1 MNDSIKNIPAKGDK
15 KHPEELTESSNMPAE
30 QKAAT
35 EHSGRQSEEEKRV
48 LLLLAIIYRLLDKI
62 SSLSI
67 SYKIAGI
74 LVIILLLTVISL
86 GFVTFSRQK
95 NMLEQELK
103 SRAQVLVQQLAN
115 VGKEG
120 LLTGQELPVFT
131 TIADI
136 QQNSGVVYAMVI
148 DAKKKI
154 FVHNVLN
161 KKGIQMEDAVSLRS
175 LQADSLFFQNTE
187 YNGEPVI
194 DATLPII
201 TKAKN
206 LRIGTARVG
215 ISVKAL
221 NEAVHQQ
228 KLMFIRISLA
238 FTAIGVLISLA
249 LARFLTKPII
259 TLAEGMKNVSR
270 GDVSMQLN
278 VRYKDEIGKLT
289 IVFNQMIL
297 SLREKFHMEKYLSDS
312 AVRSI
317 RKHRDVANLK
327 LGGEKK
333 YVTALFSD
341 IRGFTAMSEKMT
353 PEDVVT
359 HLNIYLN
366 LQYKVIHQWN
376 GVVDK
381 FVGDEVMAIFE
392 GEGGEIKAIRA
403 AVEIQRYCDALNVA
417 RAAAGEKQ
425 IHIGIGLNNGDV
437 IMGNIGSEDHM
448 DYTVIGD
455 AVNIAAR
462 LCSAARGGQIVISNS
477 VADKVRDLSTLTRLE
492 PIMVKGKAKPL
503 EIHEVID
510 VTGAARM
517 AMRRLMN
524 ATVEYQLAGL
534 EEYKGHAVAKNL
546 SSSGCLIEVPAP
558 IGIGS
563 RLTLKID
570 FQSMGTATVEAIVH
584 HTKIM
589 GNSYQIGVHFL
600 NVPETWRYKIIEWIH
615 QVESET

>member
-1 MNDSIKNIPAKGDK
+1 MNDSIKNITAKGDE
-15 KHPEELTESSNMPAE
+15 KHPGELTESSNMPAE

-35 EHSGRQSEEEKRV
+35 GHSARQSEEEKRV

-95 NMLEQELK
+95 NMLEQELR

-136 QQNSGVVYAMVI
+136 QQNAGVVYAMVI
-148 DAKKKI
+148 DAKKNI

-161 KKGIQMEDAVSLRS
+161 KKGMQMEDAVSLRS

-221 NEAVHQQ
+221 NKAVHQQ

-238 FTAIGVLISLA
+238 FTATGVLISLA

-259 TLAEGMKNVSR
+259 MLAEGMKNVSR
-270 GDVSMQLN
+270 GDVSMQIN

-289 IVFNQMIL
+289 IIFNQMIL

-312 AVRSI
+312 TVRSI
-317 RKHRDVANLK
+317 RKHRDLANLK

-359 HLNIYLN
+359 HLNLYLN
-366 LQYKVIHQWN
+366 LQYKVIHQWG

-392 GEGGEIKAIRA
+392 GEEIKAIRA

-425 IHIGIGLNNGDV
+425 IHIGIGLNNGNV

-455 AVNIAAR
+455 AINIAAR
-462 LCSAARGGQIVISNS
+462 LCSVARGGQIVISNS
-477 VADKVRDLSTLTRLE
+477 VADKVRDLSTLNKLE

-503 EIHEVID
+503 EIHEVVD

-517 AMRRLMN
+517 AMRRLMD
-524 ATVEYQLAGL
+524 AAVEYQLEGL
-534 EEYKGHAVAKNL
+534 AEYKGHAVAKNL

-570 FQSMGTATVEAIVH
+570 FQSLGTVTVEAIVH

-589 GNSYQIGVHFL
+589 GNRYQIGVNFL
-600 NVPETWRYKIIEWIH
+600 NIPETLRYKIIEWIH